1 METYVTL
8 SSSFLAMSQ
17 RRHLISAVRYMAALF
32 GRGFEAHSLSHGT
45 GRAGESTKKKK
56 EGEKVS
62 ITHKK
67 KNE

>member
-17 RRHLISAVRYMAALF
+17 RRHLISAVRYMATLF

-45 GRAGESTKKKK
+45 GRARESTKKK

-67 KNE
+67 KKNE